1 MRDATT
7 RQRGTIRYRAALD
20 LCYPAFAIALTL
32 AGWEAL
38 TRLKVTPAYAL
49 PAPADV
55 FVVLIQQ
62 WRVLLINAA
71 STTAAILAGFLL
83 SVVVG
88 IALAVLIS
96 SSRVIAKSIY
106 PLLVGSQAIP
116 KLALA
121 PLFVVW
127 FGFGMLPK
135 ILMTFL
141 IAVFPIVVST
151 VQGISSVETELEFL
165 ARSMGLGSYRTF
177 RMIRLYRALPAIF
190 SGLKVAI
197 TLAVVGAVVGE
208 FIGSDQG
215 LGTLLL
221 RAIGVVN
228 TPLLF
233 AGLIVLTILAV
244 VLFALIELVERLAI
258 PWHVSQRSKSR

>member
-1 MRDATT
+1 MGRKREASDF
-7 RQRGTIRYRAALD
+7 L
-20 LCYPAFAIALTL
+20 YPAAAIVLVL
-32 AGWEAL
+32 AVWESL
-38 TRLKVTPAYAL
+38 TRLGAAPSYAL
-49 PAPADV
+49 PAPTEVAV
-55 FVVLIQQ
+55 ALVQQ
-62 WRVLLINAA
+62 WPMLMSNAV
-71 STTAAILAGFLL
+71 STTVAIVSGFAL

-96 SSRVIAKSIY
+96 SSRIFEKSLY

-127 FGFGMLPK
+127 FGFGLLPK
-135 ILMTFL
+135 VIMTFL

-151 VQGISSVETELEFL
+151 VQGIASVETELEFL
-165 ARSMGLGSYRTF
+165 SRSMGLSPYRTF
-177 RMIRLYRALPAIF
+177 RMIRLYRALPSIF
-190 SGLKVAI
+190 AGLKVAI

-208 FIGSDQG
+208 FVGSDRG

-233 AGLIVLTILAV
+233 AGLIVLTVLAV
-244 VLFALIELVERLAI
+244 VLFGLIELLERFAI
-258 PWHVSQRSKSR
+258 PWHVSQRSRV

>member
-1 MRDATT
+1 MGRKRDASDF
-7 RQRGTIRYRAALD
+7 L
-20 LCYPAFAIALTL
+20 YPAAAIVLVL
-32 AGWEAL
+32 AAWESL
-38 TRLKVTPAYAL
+38 TRLGAAPSYAL
-49 PAPADV
+49 PAPTEVALALV
-55 FVVLIQQ
+55 QQ
-62 WRVLLINAA
+62 WPMLMSNAV
-71 STTAAILAGFLL
+71 STTVAIVSGFAL

-96 SSRVIAKSIY
+96 SSRIFEKSLY

-127 FGFGMLPK
+127 FGFGLLPK
-135 ILMTFL
+135 VIMTFL

-151 VQGISSVETELEFL
+151 VQGIASVETELEFL
-165 ARSMGLGSYRTF
+165 SRSMGLSPYRTF
-177 RMIRLYRALPAIF
+177 RMIRLYRALPSIF
-190 SGLKVAI
+190 AGLKVAI

-208 FIGSDQG
+208 FVGSDRG

-233 AGLIVLTILAV
+233 AGLIVLTVLAI
-244 VLFALIELVERLAI
+244 VLFGLIELLERFAI
-258 PWHVSQRSKSR
+258 PWHVSQRSRA

>member
-1 MRDATT
+1 MEKSRRDPSSV
-7 RQRGTIRYRAALD
+7 I
-20 LCYPAFAIALTL
+20 YPALTIALLLVAWEVLTW
-32 AGWEAL
+32 AGAA
-38 TRLKVTPAYAL
+38 PPYAL
-49 PAPADV
+49 PSPRD
-55 FVVLIQQ
+55 VLIELIDR
-62 WRVLLINAA
+62 WPTLLTNAL
-71 STTAAILAGFLL
+71 STTVVILVGFAL
-83 SVVVG
+83 SVVIG

-96 SSRVIAKSIY
+96 SSRAFEKSIY

-127 FGFGMLPK
+127 FGFGLLPK
-135 ILMTFL
+135 SLMTFF
-141 IAVFPIVVST
+141 IAVFPVVIST
-151 VQGISSVETELEFL
+151 VQGIASVEPEFL

-177 RMIRLYRALPAIF
+177 RMIRLYRALPSIF
-190 SGLKVAI
+190 AGLKVAI

-208 FIGSDQG
+208 FVGSDEG

-233 AGLIVLTILAV
+233 AALIVLTVLAV
-244 VLFALIELVERLAI
+244 ILFALIELVERITI
-258 PWHVSQRSKSR
+258 PWHVSQRSR

>member
-1 MRDATT
+1 MGRKRDASDF
-7 RQRGTIRYRAALD
+7 L
-20 LCYPAFAIALTL
+20 YPAAAIVLVL
-32 AGWEAL
+32 AAWEGL
-38 TRLKVTPAYAL
+38 TRLGAAPSYAL
-49 PAPADV
+49 PAPTEVALALV
-55 FVVLIQQ
+55 QQ
-62 WRVLLINAA
+62 WPMLMSNAV
-71 STTAAILAGFLL
+71 STTVAIVSGFAL
-83 SVVVG
+83 SVVAG

-96 SSRVIAKSIY
+96 SSRIFEKSLY

-135 ILMTFL
+135 VIMTFL

-151 VQGISSVETELEFL
+151 VQGIASVETELEFL
-165 ARSMGLGSYRTF
+165 SRSMGLSAYRTF
-177 RMIRLYRALPAIF
+177 RMIRLYRALPSIF
-190 SGLKVAI
+190 AGLKVAI

-208 FIGSDQG
+208 FVGSDRG

-233 AGLIVLTILAV
+233 AGLIVLTVLAV
-244 VLFALIELVERLAI
+244 VLFGLIELLERFAI
-258 PWHVSQRSKSR
+258 PWHVSQRSRV

>member
-1 MRDATT
+1 MGKSGRDFSNIVYPTAT
-7 RQRGTIRYRAALD
+7 
-20 LCYPAFAIALTL
+20 IALAL
-32 AGWEAL
+32 LGWELL
-38 TRLKVTPAYAL
+38 TRFGAAPAYAL
-49 PAPADV
+49 PPPGEVLSVLVEQWPA
-55 FVVLIQQ
+55 LMS
-62 WRVLLINAA
+62 NAV
-71 STTAAILAGFLL
+71 STTSVILAGFGL

-88 IALAVLIS
+88 IALAVMIS
-96 SSRVIAKSIY
+96 SSRVFAKSVY

-127 FGFGMLPK
+127 FGFGLLPK
-135 ILMTFL
+135 VFMTFL

-151 VQGISSVETELEFL
+151 VQGIASVEPELDFL
-165 ARSMGLGSYRTF
+165 ARSMGLGQYRTF
-177 RMIRLYRALPAIF
+177 RMIRVYRALPSIF
-190 SGLKVAI
+190 AGLKVAI

-208 FIGSDQG
+208 FVGSDRG

-244 VLFALIELVERLAI
+244 VLFALIELFERVTI
-258 PWHVSQRSKSR
+258 PWHVSQRSKSD

>member
-1 MRDATT
+1 MGRKREASDF
-7 RQRGTIRYRAALD
+7 L
-20 LCYPAFAIALTL
+20 YPAAAIVLVL
-32 AGWEAL
+32 AAWESL
-38 TRLKVTPAYAL
+38 TRLGAAPSYAL
-49 PAPADV
+49 PAPTEVALALV
-55 FVVLIQQ
+55 QQ
-62 WRVLLINAA
+62 WPMLMSNAL
-71 STTAAILAGFLL
+71 STTVAIVSGFAL

-96 SSRVIAKSIY
+96 SSRIFEKSLY

-127 FGFGMLPK
+127 FGFGLLPK
-135 ILMTFL
+135 VIMTFL

-151 VQGISSVETELEFL
+151 VQGIASVETELEFL
-165 ARSMGLGSYRTF
+165 SRSMGLSPYRTF
-177 RMIRLYRALPAIF
+177 RMIRLYRALPSIF
-190 SGLKVAI
+190 AGLKVAI

-208 FIGSDQG
+208 FVGSDRG

-233 AGLIVLTILAV
+233 AGLIVLTVIAI
-244 VLFALIELVERLAI
+244 VLFGLIELLERFAI
-258 PWHVSQRSKSR
+258 PWHVSQRSRV

>member
-1 MRDATT
+1 MSRKREASDF
-7 RQRGTIRYRAALD
+7 L
-20 LCYPAFAIALTL
+20 YPAAAIVLVL
-32 AGWEAL
+32 AAWESL
-38 TRLKVTPAYAL
+38 TRLGAAPSYAL
-49 PAPADV
+49 PAPTEVALALV
-55 FVVLIQQ
+55 QQ
-62 WRVLLINAA
+62 WPMLMSNAV
-71 STTAAILAGFLL
+71 STTVAIVSGFAL
-83 SVVVG
+83 SVVAG

-96 SSRVIAKSIY
+96 SSRIFEKSLY

-127 FGFGMLPK
+127 FGFGLLPK
-135 ILMTFL
+135 VIMTFL

-151 VQGISSVETELEFL
+151 VQGIASVETELEFL
-165 ARSMGLGSYRTF
+165 SRSMGLSPYRTF
-177 RMIRLYRALPAIF
+177 RMIRLYRALPSIF
-190 SGLKVAI
+190 AGLKVAI

-208 FIGSDQG
+208 FVGSDRG

-233 AGLIVLTILAV
+233 AGLIVLTVLAV
-244 VLFALIELVERLAI
+244 VLFGLIELLERFAI
-258 PWHVSQRSKSR
+258 PWHVSQRSRA

>member
-1 MRDATT
+1 MGRKREASDF
-7 RQRGTIRYRAALD
+7 L
-20 LCYPAFAIALTL
+20 YPAAAIVLVL
-32 AGWEAL
+32 AVWESL
-38 TRLKVTPAYAL
+38 TRLGAAPSYAL
-49 PAPADV
+49 PAPTEVAV
-55 FVVLIQQ
+55 ALVQQ
-62 WRVLLINAA
+62 WPMLMSNAV
-71 STTAAILAGFLL
+71 STTVASVSGFAL

-96 SSRVIAKSIY
+96 SSRIFEKSLY

-127 FGFGMLPK
+127 FGFGLLPK
-135 ILMTFL
+135 VIMTFL

-151 VQGISSVETELEFL
+151 VQGIASVETELEFL
-165 ARSMGLGSYRTF
+165 SRSMGLSPYRTF
-177 RMIRLYRALPAIF
+177 RMIRLYRALPSIF
-190 SGLKVAI
+190 AGLKVAI

-208 FIGSDQG
+208 FVGSDRG

-233 AGLIVLTILAV
+233 AGLIVLTVLAV
-244 VLFALIELVERLAI
+244 VLFGLIELLERFAI
-258 PWHVSQRSKSR
+258 PWHVSQRLRV

>member
-1 MRDATT
+1 MGRKREASDF
-7 RQRGTIRYRAALD
+7 L
-20 LCYPAFAIALTL
+20 YPAAAIALVL
-32 AGWEAL
+32 AAWESL
-38 TRLKVTPAYAL
+38 TRLGAAPSYAL
-49 PAPADV
+49 PAPTEVALALV
-55 FVVLIQQ
+55 QQ
-62 WRVLLINAA
+62 WPMLMSNAV
-71 STTAAILAGFLL
+71 STTVAIVSGFAL
-83 SVVVG
+83 SVVAG

-96 SSRVIAKSIY
+96 SSRIFEKSLY

-127 FGFGMLPK
+127 FGFGLLPK
-135 ILMTFL
+135 VIMTFL

-151 VQGISSVETELEFL
+151 VQGIASVETELEFL
-165 ARSMGLGSYRTF
+165 SRSMGLSPYRTF
-177 RMIRLYRALPAIF
+177 RMIRLYRALPSIF
-190 SGLKVAI
+190 AGLKVAI

-208 FIGSDQG
+208 FVGSDRG

-233 AGLIVLTILAV
+233 AGLIVLTVLAV
-244 VLFALIELVERLAI
+244 VLFGLIELLERFAI
-258 PWHVSQRSKSR
+258 SWHVSQRSRA

>member
-1 MRDATT
+1 MGRKRDASDF
-7 RQRGTIRYRAALD
+7 L
-20 LCYPAFAIALTL
+20 YPAAAIVLVL
-32 AGWEAL
+32 AAWEGL
-38 TRLKVTPAYAL
+38 TRLGAAPSYAL
-49 PAPADV
+49 PAPTEVALALV
-55 FVVLIQQ
+55 QQ
-62 WRVLLINAA
+62 WPMLMSNAV
-71 STTAAILAGFLL
+71 STTVAIVSGFAL

-96 SSRVIAKSIY
+96 SSRIFEKSLY

-127 FGFGMLPK
+127 FGFGLLPK
-135 ILMTFL
+135 VIMTFL

-151 VQGISSVETELEFL
+151 VQGIASVETELEFL
-165 ARSMGLGSYRTF
+165 SRSMGLSPYRTF
-177 RMIRLYRALPAIF
+177 RMIRLYRALPSIF
-190 SGLKVAI
+190 AGLKVAI

-208 FIGSDQG
+208 FVGSDRG

-233 AGLIVLTILAV
+233 AGLIVLTVLAV
-244 VLFALIELVERLAI
+244 VLFGLIELLERFAI
-258 PWHVSQRSKSR
+258 PWHVSQRLRV

>member
-1 MRDATT
+1 MRKKRRDITDILYPVGAV
-7 RQRGTIRYRAALD
+7 GLAL
-20 LCYPAFAIALTL
+20 AV
-32 AGWEAL
+32 WEAL
-38 TRLKVTPAYAL
+38 TRLKAAPAYVL
-49 PAPADV
+49 PAPGE
-55 FVVLIQQ
+55 VLTVLVQQ
-62 WRVLLINAA
+62 WPMLMSNAV
-71 STTAAILAGFLL
+71 STTFAVLGGFLL

-88 IALAVLIS
+88 ILLAVLIS
-96 SSRVIAKSIY
+96 SSRICEKSLY

-127 FGFGMLPK
+127 FGFGLLPK
-135 ILMTFL
+135 VLMTFL

-151 VQGISSVETELEFL
+151 VQGIASVETELEFL
-165 ARSMGLGSYRTF
+165 ARSMGLGQYRTF
-177 RMIRLYRALPAIF
+177 RMIRLYRALPSIF
-190 SGLKVAI
+190 AGLKVAI

-208 FIGSDQG
+208 FVGSDRG

-233 AGLIVLTILAV
+233 AALIVLTILAV
-244 VLFALIELVERLAI
+244 ILFALIELLERLAI
-258 PWHVSQRSKSR
+258 PWHVSQRSR

>member
-1 MRDATT
+1 MRKSGHDFSSIVYPTAT
-7 RQRGTIRYRAALD
+7 IAAAL
-20 LCYPAFAIALTL
+20 L
-32 AGWEAL
+32 GWEML
-38 TRLKVTPAYAL
+38 TRLGAAPAYAL
-49 PAPADV
+49 PPPGD
-55 FVVLIQQ
+55 
-62 WRVLLINAA
+62 VLLVLVDQWPALLSNALW
-71 STTAAILAGFLL
+71 TTEVIMVGFGL

-88 IALAVLIS
+88 VALAVMIS
-96 SSRVIAKSIY
+96 SSRTFEKSIY

-127 FGFGMLPK
+127 FGFGLLPK
-135 ILMTFL
+135 VLMTFF

-151 VQGISSVETELEFL
+151 VQGIASAEPELAYL
-165 ARSMGLGSYRTF
+165 ARSMGLGKYRTF
-177 RMIRLYRALPAIF
+177 RMIRLYRALPSIF
-190 SGLKVAI
+190 AGLKVAI

-208 FIGSDQG
+208 FVGSDRG

-233 AGLIVLTILAV
+233 ATLIVLTILAV
-244 VLFALIELVERLAI
+244 VLFALIELLERLAI
-258 PWHVSQRSKSR
+258 PWHVSQRSRSA

>member
-1 MRDATT
+1 
-7 RQRGTIRYRAALD
+7 
-20 LCYPAFAIALTL
+20 
-32 AGWEAL
+32 
-38 TRLKVTPAYAL
+38 
-49 PAPADV
+49 
-55 FVVLIQQ
+55 
-62 WRVLLINAA
+62 
-71 STTAAILAGFLL
+71 LL

-88 IALAVLIS
+88 ITLAVMIS
-96 SSRVIAKSIY
+96 ISRVFEKSLY

-127 FGFGMLPK
+127 FGFGLLPK
-135 ILMTFL
+135 VLMTFL

-151 VQGISSVETELEFL
+151 VQGLASVETELEYL
-165 ARSMGLGSYRTF
+165 ARSMGLGQYRTF

-190 SGLKVAI
+190 AGLKVAI

-208 FIGSDQG
+208 FVGSDRG

-221 RAIGVVN
+221 RAIGMVN

-233 AGLIVLTILAV
+233 AALFVLTVLGV
-244 VLFALIELVERLAI
+244 VLFACIELLERLAI
-258 PWHVSQRSKSR
+258 PWHVSQRAKSS

>member
-1 MRDATT
+1 MGRKRDASDF
-7 RQRGTIRYRAALD
+7 L
-20 LCYPAFAIALTL
+20 YPAAAIVLVL
-32 AGWEAL
+32 AAWEGL
-38 TRLKVTPAYAL
+38 TRLGAAPSYAL
-49 PAPADV
+49 PAPTEVALALV
-55 FVVLIQQ
+55 QQ
-62 WRVLLINAA
+62 WPMLMSNAL
-71 STTAAILAGFLL
+71 STTVAIVSGFAL

-96 SSRVIAKSIY
+96 SSRIFEKSLY

-127 FGFGMLPK
+127 FGFGLLPK
-135 ILMTFL
+135 VIMTFL

-151 VQGISSVETELEFL
+151 VQGIASVETELEFL
-165 ARSMGLGSYRTF
+165 SRSMGLSPYRTF
-177 RMIRLYRALPAIF
+177 RMIRLYRALPSIF
-190 SGLKVAI
+190 AGLKVAI

-208 FIGSDQG
+208 FVGSDRG

-233 AGLIVLTILAV
+233 AGLIVLTVLAI
-244 VLFALIELVERLAI
+244 VLFGLIELLERFAI
-258 PWHVSQRSKSR
+258 PWHVSQRSRA

>member
-1 MRDATT
+1 MGHRREVTDF
-7 RQRGTIRYRAALD
+7 L
-20 LCYPAFAIALTL
+20 YPAATIAILL
-32 AGWEAL
+32 AGWAAL
-38 TRLKVTPAYAL
+38 TRLGAAPAYAL
-49 PAPADV
+49 PSPSEVARALVQSWPA
-55 FVVLIQQ
+55 LMS
-62 WRVLLINAA
+62 NAL
-71 STTAAILAGFLL
+71 STTVAIVTGFAL
-83 SVVVG
+83 STVGG

-96 SSRVIAKSIY
+96 SSRIFEKSLY

-135 ILMTFL
+135 VIMTFL

-151 VQGISSVETELEFL
+151 VQGIASVETELEFL
-165 ARSMGLGSYRTF
+165 SRSMGLSRYRTF
-177 RMIRLYRALPAIF
+177 RMIRLYRALPSIF
-190 SGLKVAI
+190 AGLKVAI

-208 FIGSDQG
+208 FVGSDRG

-233 AGLIVLTILAV
+233 AGLIVLTALAI
-244 VLFALIELVERLAI
+244 VLFGLIECWSA
-258 PWHVSQRSKSR
+258 SQSPGMSRSAHARSRTSP

>member
-1 MRDATT
+1 MR
-7 RQRGTIRYRAALD
+7 QNGWHLSNIL
-20 LCYPAFAIALTL
+20 YPAATIALVL
-32 AGWEAL
+32 LGWEML
-38 TRLKVTPAYAL
+38 TRFGAAPAYAL
-49 PAPADV
+49 PPPGDV
-55 FVVLIQQ
+55 FLVLVQQ
-62 WRVLLINAA
+62 WPLLLSNAV
-71 STTAAILAGFLL
+71 STTGAILAGFGL

-88 IALAVLIS
+88 IALAVMIS
-96 SSRVIAKSIY
+96 SSRIFEKSVY
-106 PLLVGSQAIP
+106 PLLVASQAIP

-127 FGFGMLPK
+127 FGFGLLPK
-135 ILMTFL
+135 VLMTFL

-151 VQGISSVETELEFL
+151 VQGIASVETELEFL
-165 ARSMGLGSYRTF
+165 ARSMGLGQYRMF
-177 RMIRLYRALPAIF
+177 RMIRLYRALPSIF

-208 FIGSDQG
+208 FVGSDRG

-233 AGLIVLTILAV
+233 AALIVLTVLAV
-244 VLFALIELVERLAI
+244 VLFALIELLERIAI
-258 PWHVSQRSKSR
+258 PWHVSQRSRSN

>member
-1 MRDATT
+1 MGRKREASDF
-7 RQRGTIRYRAALD
+7 L
-20 LCYPAFAIALTL
+20 YPAAAIVLVL
-32 AGWEAL
+32 AVWESL
-38 TRLKVTPAYAL
+38 TRLGAAPSYAL
-49 PAPADV
+49 PAPTEVAV
-55 FVVLIQQ
+55 ALVQQ
-62 WRVLLINAA
+62 WPMLMSNAV
-71 STTAAILAGFLL
+71 STTVAIVSGFAL

-96 SSRVIAKSIY
+96 SSRIFEKSLY

-127 FGFGMLPK
+127 FGFGLLPK
-135 ILMTFL
+135 VIMTFL

-151 VQGISSVETELEFL
+151 VQGIASVETELEFL
-165 ARSMGLGSYRTF
+165 SRSMGLSPYRTF
-177 RMIRLYRALPAIF
+177 RMIRLYRALPSIF
-190 SGLKVAI
+190 AGLKVAI

-208 FIGSDQG
+208 FVGSDRG

-233 AGLIVLTILAV
+233 AGLIVLTVLAI
-244 VLFALIELVERLAI
+244 VLFGLIELLERFAI
-258 PWHVSQRSKSR
+258 PWHVSQRSRA

>member
-1 MRDATT
+1 MGRKREASDF
-7 RQRGTIRYRAALD
+7 L
-20 LCYPAFAIALTL
+20 YPAAAIVLVL
-32 AGWEAL
+32 AAWESL
-38 TRLKVTPAYAL
+38 TRLGAAPSYAL
-49 PAPADV
+49 PAPAEV
-55 FVVLIQQ
+55 AVALVQQ
-62 WRVLLINAA
+62 WPMLMSNAV
-71 STTAAILAGFLL
+71 STTVAIVSGFAL

-96 SSRVIAKSIY
+96 SSRIFEKSLY

-127 FGFGMLPK
+127 FGFGLLPK
-135 ILMTFL
+135 VIMTFL

-151 VQGISSVETELEFL
+151 VQGIASVETELEFL
-165 ARSMGLGSYRTF
+165 SRSMGLSPYRTF
-177 RMIRLYRALPAIF
+177 RMIRLYRALPSIF
-190 SGLKVAI
+190 AGLKVAI

-208 FIGSDQG
+208 FVGSDRG

-233 AGLIVLTILAV
+233 AGLIVLTVLAV
-244 VLFALIELVERLAI
+244 VLFGLIELLERFAI
-258 PWHVSQRSKSR
+258 PWHVSQRLRV

>member
-1 MRDATT
+1 MGRKREASDF
-7 RQRGTIRYRAALD
+7 L
-20 LCYPAFAIALTL
+20 YPAAAIVLVL
-32 AGWEAL
+32 AAWEGL
-38 TRLKVTPAYAL
+38 TRLGAAPSYAL
-49 PAPADV
+49 PAPTEVALALV
-55 FVVLIQQ
+55 QQ
-62 WRVLLINAA
+62 WPMLMSNAV
-71 STTAAILAGFLL
+71 STTVAIVSGFAL

-96 SSRVIAKSIY
+96 SSRIFEKSLY

-127 FGFGMLPK
+127 FGFGLLPK
-135 ILMTFL
+135 VIMTFL

-151 VQGISSVETELEFL
+151 VQGIASVETELEFL
-165 ARSMGLGSYRTF
+165 SRSMGLSPYRTF
-177 RMIRLYRALPAIF
+177 RMIRLYRALPSIF
-190 SGLKVAI
+190 AGLKVAI

-208 FIGSDQG
+208 FVGSDRG

-233 AGLIVLTILAV
+233 AGLIVLTVLAV
-244 VLFALIELVERLAI
+244 VLFGLIELLERFAI
-258 PWHVSQRSKSR
+258 PWHVSQRLRV